1 VLHHRDATDL
11 NRADGATSS
20 SADTAGADVRRAS
33 PVYQAARTLI
43 VGYVV
48 LTCVMLTIGLLL
60 THAFVGTIGHWD
72 GEVNR
77 WFVTRRNGFGNTVSS
92 IASFMV
98 DTFPV
103 IGFALCAVVVLV
115 WRRHRR
121 TALVIVF
128 GLLLEITVFLS
139 VTFLVDRPRPG
150 VPHLGSLP
158 ATSSFPSG
166 HTAAAVVLYGG
177 LALAIRS
184 FTERR
189 ALRVAAWTVAVV
201 VVLTV
206 GVSRVYRGMHHPS
219 DVIVGAAFGAT
230 CLYLAVRAARATGV
244 VDEVRAE
251 ARTDAEKVQPLDP
264 IEWDVVA

>member
-1 VLHHRDATDL
+1 VHR
-11 NRADGATSS
+11 
-20 SADTAGADVRRAS
+20 
-33 PVYQAARTLI
+33 AARTLL

-92 IASFMV
+92 VASVIV
-98 DTFPV
+98 DTLPV
-103 IGFALCAVVVLV
+103 VGCALCAVVLLV
-115 WRRHRR
+115 WRRRR
-121 TALVIVF
+121 RAALVIVF
-128 GLLLEITVFLS
+128 GLALEITVFLS

-177 LALAIRS
+177 LVLAIRS
-184 FTERR
+184 LTERR
-189 ALRVAAWTVAVV
+189 ALRAAAWTVGVV

-206 GVSRVYRGMHHPS
+206 AVSRVYRGMHHPS
-219 DVIVGAAFGAT
+219 DVIVGAAFGAA
-230 CLYLAVRAARATGV
+230 CLFVAVRAASVTPVADEST
-244 VDEVRAE
+244 VD
-251 ARTDAEKVQPLDP
+251 ARTDAERGGQPRDP